1 MTAYLVD
8 TDWIIDCLYGRTDA
22 VETLLELSA
31 DGLAVSLMTYG
42 ELYQGAFHARTP
54 QVALRSLRTFLRG
67 KRFLPLNRAIVE
79 RFGVLR
85 GNLQRRGQRIG
96 DLDLLIAATALHH
109 DLTLVTRNLRHFTRI
124 PGLRLY
130 ERE

>member
-22 VETLLELSA
+22 VEALLELSA

-42 ELYQGAFHARTP
+42 ELYQGAFYARTP

-67 KRFLPLNRAIVE
+67 KRLLPLNRTIVE
-79 RFGVLR
+79 RFGILR
-85 GNLQRRGQRIG
+85 GDLQRRGQRIG

-109 DLTLVTRNLRHFTRI
+109 DLTLVTRNLRHFSRI
-124 PGLRLY
+124 PDLRLY